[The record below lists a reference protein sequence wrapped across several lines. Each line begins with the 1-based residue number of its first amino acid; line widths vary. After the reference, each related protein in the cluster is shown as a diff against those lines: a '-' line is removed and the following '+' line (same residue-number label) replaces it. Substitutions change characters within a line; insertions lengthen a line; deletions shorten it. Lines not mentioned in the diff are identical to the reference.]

1 MANALSKAEQNALN
15 VSYDVLG
22 TRVELDLDFVK
33 KYLVRGRAEL
43 VTNQEIVMFMNTC
56 KMQKLNPL
64 VNGEVYCI
72 KYSDKEPAQMV
83 VGKGAY
89 IRRAYEH
96 PDYIC
101 KEDGIVVQRGGDI
114 VQKEGC
120 CLYPGESLIGGWCRV
135 HFVRNGAE
143 REVFKEV
150 SFSEYDKGQANW
162 NSKPATMINKV
173 AISQCVRE
181 AFPKDY
187 EGLYSEEEMIASG
200 AIPSIPEVRPEN
212 MIDAEAN
219 FVDEAEEDP
228 PITQEQR
235 KALFRIASEHFGQDA
250 NDVVRT
256 LITSHGFESTSG
268 MPVSVYSV
276 ILGEISEL
284 AQQKQEEMLEQSE
297 AEEADAPEE

>member
-1 MANALSKAEQNALN
+1 
-15 VSYDVLG
+15 
-22 TRVELDLDFVK
+22 
-33 KYLVRGRAEL
+33 
-43 VTNQEIVMFMNTC
+43 
-56 KMQKLNPL
+56 
-64 VNGEVYCI
+64 
-72 KYSDKEPAQMV
+72 
-83 VGKGAY
+83 
-89 IRRAYEH
+89 
-96 PDYIC
+96 
-101 KEDGIVVQRGGDI
+101 
-114 VQKEGC
+114 
-120 CLYPGESLIGGWCRV
+120 
-135 HFVRNGAE
+135 
-143 REVFKEV
+143 
-150 SFSEYDKGQANW
+150 
-162 NSKPATMINKV
+162 
-173 AISQCVRE
+173 
-181 AFPKDY
+181 
-187 EGLYSEEEMIASG
+187 MIASG

-268 MPVSVYSV
+268 MPVSVYGV